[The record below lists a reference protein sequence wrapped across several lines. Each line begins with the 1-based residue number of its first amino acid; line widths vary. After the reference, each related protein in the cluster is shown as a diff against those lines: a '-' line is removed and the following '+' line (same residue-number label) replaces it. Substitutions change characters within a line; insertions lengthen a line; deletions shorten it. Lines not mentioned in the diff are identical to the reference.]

1 MSDPE
6 DLSLIRKRYN
16 PDPTLTV
23 YKQHTGEILTQEEEP
38 ETMSLM
44 SEELHDGITTGTLT
58 EEIEDGET
66 YGTEEIVDGETYGTI
81 TEEIEDEPVDSFLGA
96 SSEVEMGV
104 SMMTLLALICV
115 AIIAAGLYKKFAMTA
130 KTVSN
135 EDAEITRNLAEALIS
150 GETKTN

>member
-1 MSDPE
+1 M
-6 DLSLIRKRYN
+6 
-16 PDPTLTV
+16 
-23 YKQHTGEILTQEEEP
+23 ILTEEEEP
-38 ETMSLM
+38 ETMTLM

-66 YGTEEIVDGETYGTI
+66 YGTEIVDGETYGTI
-81 TEEIEDEPVDSFLGA
+81 TEEIEDEQIDSFLGA
-96 SSEVEMGV
+96 GSEAEMGV